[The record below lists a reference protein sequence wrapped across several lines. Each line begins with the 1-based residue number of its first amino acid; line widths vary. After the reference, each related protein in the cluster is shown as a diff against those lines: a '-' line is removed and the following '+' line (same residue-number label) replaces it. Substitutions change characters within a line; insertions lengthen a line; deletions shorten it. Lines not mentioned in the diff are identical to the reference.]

1 LKIDNESSFRLKVY
15 SNRINTI
22 LNYEIIREEGVTING
37 TYENKTSD
45 FFYRI
50 NAVNGQIERT
60 SNLIKNYLSILLFVQ
75 IKDIN
80 YQAKPITCLVDF
92 RNPTANG
99 LKLPRFIGSDNRI
112 ESVCEDVPLNSVIF
126 KLNAFDPSISTREL
140 CYSTLDNEY
149 FKLKSEE
156 QPSPDGSIVLK
167 KELEYERLLST
178 GCSHINFTA
187 LLFYC
192 TSPYI
197 LNKQV
202 VTVNVLNVNKYAPR
216 INLPVK
222 TSHSLVYYH
231 FYPEFLPFFYSSLKF
246 IFL

>member
-37 TYENKTSD
+37 AYVNKTSD

-92 RNPTANG
+92 RNPTSNG

-167 KELEYERLLST
+167 KKLEYERLL
-178 GCSHINFTA
+178 INFTA

-192 TSPYI
+192 NSPYI

-202 VTVNVLNVNKYAPR
+202 VTVNVLNVNKHAPR
-216 INLPVK
+216 INFPVR
-222 TSHSLVYYH
+222 TSHLLAQYR
-231 FYPEFLPFFYSSLKF
+231 F
-246 IFL
+246 